1 MLNRRIKWR
10 EKQLTSNDVSDR
22 GPAFELPQVRVTTF
36 TWWQRQTYPPPSGH
50 GFKHKSF
57 HSLGIF
63 TFLSFG
69 ILFPL
74 SI

>member
-36 TWWQRQTYPPPSGH
+36 THKKVAYQPS
-50 GFKHKSF
+50 S
-57 HSLGIF
+57 SN
-63 TFLSFG
+63 SV
-69 ILFPL
+69 
-74 SI
+74 